1 MYQAKNTYPYS
12 LTYVSGNVKTRVLFL
27 LGAISP
33 IEIVPLMLLT
43 ILLMYAIIEAWVLS
57 TRKIL
62 GGVL

>member
-12 LTYVSGNVKTRVLFL
+12 LTYVSGNVKTKGAL
-27 LGAISP
+27 LM
-33 IEIVPLMLLT
+33 VLLT
-43 ILLMYAIIEAWVLS
+43 ILQKCAIIEAWVLS